1 MPPKYSF
8 ETAVT
13 IMKKRNQPKSLI
25 EYGIELF
32 GWGLLVVHLYR
43 NIAFKVIPGFSLAQS
58 NWVFWGVWLLCIA
71 TGLMFTPRRYRTSMA
86 VFATINSP
94 IAIYLV
100 LSYYKL
106 YRTAFVIALS
116 IIGSVAIIYVCLVL
130 ATNLKDIWHGKY
142 QGKLKCFVAGF
153 LHKTRMIVSMG
164 LALIFLTFYLN
175 IFLGL
180 PLMDPMTVSTDP
192 KVNNQKISSN
202 IDTILLLQEEE
213 WAKLSTQERLDVL
226 QTVANIE
233 ATYLGLPHE
242 LNVTV
247 KALEETTQGH
257 YDDSTHTIAINA
269 DHLTEDSAH
278 DLVETVAH
286 EAYHAYERRLVD
298 LYYTTGSQERNLL
311 LFGRIEEYRDN
322 FDNYIDGD
330 EDLIGYATQAVELD
344 SVKYAI
350 AAVVDYYDAIEEY
363 LNPAE

>member
-1 MPPKYSF
+1 
-8 ETAVT
+8 
-13 IMKKRNQPKSLI
+13 
-25 EYGIELF
+25 
-32 GWGLLVVHLYR
+32 
-43 NIAFKVIPGFSLAQS
+43 
-58 NWVFWGVWLLCIA
+58 
-71 TGLMFTPRRYRTSMA
+71 
-86 VFATINSP
+86 
-94 IAIYLV
+94 
-100 LSYYKL
+100 
-106 YRTAFVIALS
+106 
-116 IIGSVAIIYVCLVL
+116 
-130 ATNLKDIWHGKY
+130 
-142 QGKLKCFVAGF
+142 
-153 LHKTRMIVSMG
+153 
-164 LALIFLTFYLN
+164 
-175 IFLGL
+175 
-180 PLMDPMTVSTDP
+180 MDPITVPTDP

-247 KALEETTQGH
+247 KALDETTQGH
-257 YDDSTHTIAINA
+257 YDDSTYTIAINA
-269 DHLTEDSAH
+269 DHLTEDPAH

-298 LYYTTGSQERNLL
+298 LYYATGSQERNLL

-350 AAVVDYYDAIEEY
+350 AAVIDYYDAIEEY